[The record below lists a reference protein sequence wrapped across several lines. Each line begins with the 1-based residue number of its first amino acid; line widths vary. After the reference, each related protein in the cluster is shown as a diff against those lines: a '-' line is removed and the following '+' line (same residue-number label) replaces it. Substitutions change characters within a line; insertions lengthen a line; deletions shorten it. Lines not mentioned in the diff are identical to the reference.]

1 LLRDTSLMIWKHKKA
16 LNYYY
21 PQNYIIRH
29 PVPGATII
37 ALFCFGFS
45 ALYKP
50 SDFHASPNLSYE
62 LTMIIYSLVAGVSV
76 IMLSI
81 FVKKTKPFRSI
92 GNWTLIKELLS
103 VVIILS
109 GTSIAVYLMGFIV
122 ESSAGRLNLPT
133 FLNSFKNVFSVG
145 IIPFAFF
152 TAANY
157 PYLFHR
163 SNIPSQQDTRQ
174 TGSPAQSS
182 EDLIN
187 ISSQLKK
194 EELKFYPSQFLYA
207 ESDGNYVVFYL
218 LVDNHVKKQIIRNSM
233 SSIEQQLS
241 GMPFFLRTHRS
252 FIVNLNKVK
261 SRQGNILGYQLKLG
275 ETEFRIPVSR
285 ERIRIFDLNFA
296 RYHS

>member
-1 LLRDTSLMIWKHKKA
+1 MSWNFQKA
-16 LNYYY
+16 LNNYY
-21 PQNYIIRH
+21 PQNYILRH
-29 PVPGATII
+29 PVPGALIV

-50 SDFHASPNLSYE
+50 SEFHASLNLSYE
-62 LTMIIYSLVAGVSV
+62 LTMVIYSLVAGVSV
-76 IMLSI
+76 LLLTLL
-81 FVKKTKPFRSI
+81 VKKLKTFSNI
-92 GNWTLIKELLS
+92 GNWTLVKELSS
-103 VVIILS
+103 VFIVLP
-109 GTSIAVYLMGFIV
+109 GTGIAVYLMGFIL
-122 ESSAGRLNLPT
+122 ESSAHRLNLPT
-133 FLNSFKNVFSVG
+133 FLNSVKNVFSVG

-152 TAANY
+152 TAVNY
-157 PYLFHR
+157 QYLFHR
-163 SNIPSQQDTRQ
+163 NGIHTRQDTKQ
-174 TGSPAQSS
+174 PGSVAQPS

-187 ISSQLKK
+187 ITSQLKK

-218 LVDNHVKKQIIRNSM
+218 LADNRVKKHIIRNSM

-241 GMPFFLRTHRS
+241 GIPYFLRIHRS
-252 FIVNLNKVK
+252 YIVNLKKVK

-285 ERIRIFDLNFA
+285 ERIRIFDMNFG

>member
-1 LLRDTSLMIWKHKKA
+1 VIYGLMNWEYKKA

-29 PVPGATII
+29 PVPGALII
-37 ALFCFGFS
+37 SLFCFGFS

-50 SDFHASPNLSYE
+50 SDFHASPNMSYE
-62 LTMIIYSLVAGVSV
+62 LTMSIYSLIAGVSV
-76 IMLSI
+76 ILLTKT
-81 FVKKTKPFRSI
+81 VKKINAFRSI

-103 VVIILS
+103 VFIILS
-109 GTSIAVYLMGFIV
+109 GTCIAVYLMGFIV
-122 ESSAGRLNLPT
+122 ESTTGRLNLPT

-157 PYLFHR
+157 QYLFHR
-163 SNIPSQQDTRQ
+163 SNTHGHQETGE

-182 EDLIN
+182 EDLIY

-218 LVDNHVKKQIIRNSM
+218 LGDNQVKKQIIRNSI
-233 SSIEQQLS
+233 SSI
-241 GMPFFLRTHRS
+241 
-252 FIVNLNKVK
+252 
-261 SRQGNILGYQLKLG
+261 
-275 ETEFRIPVSR
+275 
-285 ERIRIFDLNFA
+285 
-296 RYHS
+296 